1 MSEAGVFIFLKAN
14 RIGGIIMQIKRP
26 KGTED
31 ITPAQVYKWHY
42 VEALIREICALNGY
56 AEVRTPVFEHTELF
70 QRGVGET
77 TDVVQKEM
85 YTFEDKAGRSITLKP
100 EGTSPAVRAFV
111 ENGIFNEPQPTKMF
125 YFTPCFRY
133 EKPQSGRLREHH
145 QFGIEAFGA
154 SDPSIDAEIINVA
167 MTLYKRLGL
176 DSLELRINSV
186 GCPKCRVEYNKKL
199 KNYLSPK
206 LGSLCET
213 CQERFNKNPLRII
226 DCKEER
232 CQQQI
237 VDVPFM
243 LDHLCEECSDHFD
256 KFKDALDIIGLK
268 YTVDPRIVRGLD
280 YYTKTAFEIVTD
292 KIGAQSTVC
301 GGGRYDGL
309 VEEVGG
315 PSTPG
320 IGFGMGIER
329 LLIFLEK
336 SGIELP
342 KPPAMD
348 LYIVGLGDAGIKESI
363 RMIHRLRDI
372 DIKCDK
378 DYMARSLKAQMKYAN
393 KMNTRFV
400 TVIGEDEINN
410 NKIKVKNM
418 ENGSEEEI
426 QLNQLLDYMKN
437 KVQEAR

>member
-1 MSEAGVFIFLKAN
+1 
-14 RIGGIIMQIKRP
+14 MQIKRA

-42 VEALIREICALNGY
+42 VEALMREICALNGY
-56 AEVRTPVFEHTELF
+56 AEIRTPVFEHTELF
-70 QRGVGET
+70 QRGVGEA

-85 YTFEDKAGRSITLKP
+85 YTFEDKANRSITLKP
-100 EGTSPAVRAFV
+100 EGTSPAVRAFI
-111 ENGIFNEPQPTKMF
+111 ENGIFNEPQPSKMY

-145 QFGIEAFGA
+145 QFGIEALGS

-167 MTLYKRLGL
+167 MTVYKRLGVS
-176 DSLELRINSV
+176 SLKLKINSI

-199 KNYLSPK
+199 NAYLKPK
-206 LGSLCET
+206 LEHLCET
-213 CQERFNKNPLRII
+213 CQDRFVKNPMRII
-226 DCKEER
+226 DCKEDR

-237 VDVPFM
+237 TDIPFI
-243 LDHLCEECSDHFD
+243 LEHICEECSDHFT
-256 KFKDALDIIGLK
+256 KFKEALDLIGLE

-292 KIGAQSTVC
+292 TIGAQGTVC

-309 VEEVGG
+309 VEQIGG

-320 IGFGMGIER
+320 VGFGMGIER
-329 LLIFLEK
+329 LLLVLEK
-336 SGIELP
+336 AGIEIP
-342 KPPAMD
+342 TPPSMN
-348 LYIVGLGDAGIKESI
+348 LYIIGLGDAGIKESI
-363 RMIHRLRDI
+363 KLIHKLRDHN
-372 DIKCDK
+372 IKCDK
-378 DYMARSLKAQMKYAN
+378 DYTGRSLKAQMKYAN
-393 KMNTRFV
+393 KMNAKYI
-400 TVIGEDEINN
+400 TVIGEDEISN

-426 QLNQLLDYMKN
+426 QLNQLLEYMKN
-437 KVQEAR
+437 KQLEAK

>member
-1 MSEAGVFIFLKAN
+1 
-14 RIGGIIMQIKRP
+14 MQIKRP

-31 ITPAQVYKWHY
+31 ITPAQIYKWQY

-56 AEVRTPVFEHTELF
+56 TEIRTPAFEHTELF

-100 EGTSPAVRAFV
+100 EGTSPAVRAFI

-145 QFGIEAFGA
+145 QFGVEAFGA
-154 SDPSIDAEIINVA
+154 NDPSIDAEIINIA
-167 MTLYKRLGL
+167 MTLYRRLGVE
-176 DSLELRINSV
+176 DLELKINSI
-186 GCPKCRVEYNKKL
+186 GCPNCRLEYNKKL
-199 KNYLSPK
+199 KEYLSPK
-206 LGSLCET
+206 LDKLCET
-213 CQERFNKNPLRII
+213 CQDRYNKNPLRII
-226 DCKEER
+226 DCKEES

-237 VDVPFM
+237 TDIPFM
-243 LDHLCEECSDHFD
+243 LDNLCEECSANFD
-256 KFKDALDIIGLK
+256 KFKEALDLIGLK

-280 YYTKTAFEIVTD
+280 YYTNTAFEIVTD

-301 GGGRYDGL
+301 GGGRYNGL

-315 PSTPG
+315 PSIPG
-320 IGFGMGIER
+320 VGFGMGIER
-329 LLIFLEK
+329 LLLLLEK
-336 SGIELP
+336 SGIEIP
-342 KPPAMD
+342 TPPTMD
-348 LYIVGLGDAGIKESI
+348 LFIIGLGAAGIKESI
-363 RMIHRLRDI
+363 KLVHALRDNGI
-372 DIKCDK
+372 RADK
-378 DYMARSLKAQMKYAN
+378 DYMSRSLKAQMKYAN
-393 KMNTRFV
+393 KLNAKYV
-400 TVIGEDEINN
+400 TVIGEEEINN

-426 QLNQLLDYMKN
+426 QLNQLVEYMNSK
-437 KVQEAR
+437 KQGAK

>member
-1 MSEAGVFIFLKAN
+1 
-14 RIGGIIMQIKRP
+14 MQIKRP

-31 ITPAQVYKWHY
+31 VTPSQIYKWQY

-56 AEVRTPVFEHTELF
+56 AEIRTPAFEHTELF

-100 EGTSPAVRAFV
+100 EGTSPAVRAFI
-111 ENGIFNEPQPTKMF
+111 ENGIFNEPQPTKLF
-125 YFTPCFRY
+125 YFNPCFRY
-133 EKPQSGRLREHH
+133 EKPQAGRLREHH
-145 QFGIEAFGA
+145 QFGVEAFGA
-154 SDPSIDAEIINVA
+154 SDPSIDAEVINIA
-167 MTLYKRLGL
+167 MTLYRRLGVEG
-176 DSLELRINSV
+176 LELKINSI
-186 GCPKCRVEYNKKL
+186 GCPNCRIEYNKKL
-199 KNYLSPK
+199 KEYLSPK
-206 LGSLCET
+206 LDKLCET
-213 CQERFNKNPLRII
+213 CQDRYNKNPLRII

-237 VDVPFM
+237 TDIPFM
-243 LDHLCEECSDHFD
+243 LDNLCEECSEHFD
-256 KFKDALDIIGLK
+256 KFKEALDLIGLK

-280 YYTKTAFEIVTD
+280 YYSKTAFEIVTD

-315 PSTPG
+315 PSIPG
-320 IGFGMGIER
+320 VGFGMGIER
-329 LLIFLEK
+329 LLLLLEK
-336 SGIELP
+336 SGIEIP
-342 KPPAMD
+342 TPETMD
-348 LYIVGLGDAGIKESI
+348 LFIVGLGATGVKESI
-363 RMIHRLRDI
+363 KLVHTLRDNS
-372 DIKCDK
+372 IKADK

-393 KMNTRFV
+393 KLNAKYV
-400 TVIGEDEINN
+400 TVIGEDEISN

-426 QLNQLLDYMKN
+426 QLNQLVEYMNSK
-437 KVQEAR
+437 KQGAK